1 MISRIGDGSKRKL
14 AVTVPAAIL
23 LLVLY
28 ILIFGFSSQDAE
40 QSGSLSLWISEGC
53 VQLLNTLAGGHWSRQ
68 FMDGMA
74 LYFEHPLRKLAHF
87 GEYAC
92 MGTLLFLIW
101 SPWLERGKILYR
113 LIIGWVFVSAVLDE
127 FHQWFVPGRYSSFA
141 DVCLDTCGG
150 VFGLLFCLLLVNLRV
165 RRKNRKNKRKGRS
178 GE

>member
-1 MISRIGDGSKRKL
+1 MRIRIEDGLKRKL

-68 FMDGMA
+68 LMDSMA

-92 MGTLLFLIW
+92 MGVLLYLIW
-101 SPWLERGKILYR
+101 SPWLNRGRKLYW
-113 LIIGWVFVSAVLDE
+113 LIIVWVFVSAAFDE

-141 DVCLDTCGG
+141 DVSLDTCGG
-150 VFGLLFCLLLVNLRV
+150 VFGLLFCLLLVRLRI
-165 RRKNRKNKRKGRS
+165 RRRNRKMERKSRS
-178 GE
+178 DK